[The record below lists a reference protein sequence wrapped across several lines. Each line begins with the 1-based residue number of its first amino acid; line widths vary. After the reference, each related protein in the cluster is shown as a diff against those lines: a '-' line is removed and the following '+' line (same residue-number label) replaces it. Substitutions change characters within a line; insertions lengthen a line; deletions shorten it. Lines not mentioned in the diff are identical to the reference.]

1 MAPRTKYARSGDL
14 SIAYQVVGDGPVDL
28 VHGPGFVSHLESAWE
43 EPVYARYL
51 WRLAAFSRLISFD
64 KRGTG
69 LSDRA
74 AGVAPLGERMDD
86 VRAVMDAAGSERAV
100 IYGVSESAPLACLF
114 AATYPERTAALVL
127 YGAYAS
133 EVQQADYP
141 WRSTAEE
148 YAASLDERER
158 TIHETWGNP
167 ESREVADLLAH
178 LAPSVADDPA
188 YRAWFATHLRLGASP
203 GAAIALERMDASID
217 VRHVLPTIG
226 VPTLVLHRTGC
237 IQNVEEA
244 RYLAA
249 RIPGARL
256 VEVPGIDYL
265 PFVGDVDALV
275 DEIEAFVTGV
285 RPVGVPNHVLATVLV
300 IDVHGTVGRA
310 LALGDRRWGDVQ
322 GRFRMLGRQ
331 QLDRFQG
338 RALELS
344 GDRVVATFDGPARA
358 IRCARAIAD
367 AAQGLGLATRGG
379 LHTGE
384 CELREDRVSGV
395 AIPLAAWVASQAAAD
410 EVLVSST
417 VKDLVAGAE
426 LRFADRGART
436 LSVGPSKWR
445 LFALLP
451 DVAAGAETTDG
462 AEPAP
467 SLSPPVELSRREQ
480 DVLPLV
486 ALGLSNRQIAD
497 ALNIGE
503 RTVESHVA
511 SILAKWGL
519 SSRAQIAAA
528 TLSGNHRADPSSRR

>member
-14 SIAYQVVGDGPVDL
+14 SIAYQVVGDGLVDL
-28 VHGPGFVSHLESAWE
+28 VHGPGFVSHVEHAWE

-51 WRLAAFSRLISFD
+51 WRLAAFSRLIVYD

-69 LSDRA
+69 LSDRT
-74 AGVAPLGERMDD
+74 AGIAPLGERMDD
-86 VRAVMDAAGSERAV
+86 VRAVMDAAGSARAV

-133 EVQQADYP
+133 EVQQPDYP

-148 YAASLDERER
+148 YAANLGAWAH
-158 TIHETWGNP
+158 TIHETWGNA
-167 ESREVADLLAH
+167 ESREFADLLAD

-188 YRAWFATHLRLGASP
+188 FRAWFGTNLRLGASP
-203 GAAIALERMDASID
+203 GAAIALQRMDASID

-226 VPTLVLHRTGC
+226 VPTLILHRTGC
-237 IQNVEEA
+237 VQNVEEA

-285 RPVGVPNHVLATVLV
+285 RPVGMPNRLLATVLV
-300 IDVHGTVGRA
+300 IDVHGTAGRA
-310 LALGDRRWGDVQ
+310 IALGDRRWGDVQ
-322 GRFRMLGRQ
+322 DRFRKLAGRH
-331 QLDRFQG
+331 LDRFQG

-367 AAQGLGLATRGG
+367 AAQDLGLATRGG

-384 CELREDRVSGV
+384 CELRDERVSGV

-410 EVLVSST
+410 EILVSST

-426 LRFADRGART
+426 LRFADRGARS
-436 LSVGPSKWR
+436 LSGVPGEWR
-445 LFALLP
+445 LFAVLP
-451 DVAAGAETTDG
+451 EEAADAETTTG
-462 AEPAP
+462 AEMVP
-467 SLSPPVELSRREQ
+467 SLARAAELSRREQ
-480 DVLPLV
+480 EVLPLV

-503 RTVESHVA
+503 RTAESHVA

-528 TLSGNHRADPSSRR
+528 TSGGNDRADASSRR